1 MLSQEFPLP
10 DVLRI
15 WDSLLSDETRQD
27 FLINV
32 CTAMV
37 ILARNDILQNDFA
50 DNMKMLQVRFPDL
63 GWLLYSET
71 NFRAPFALQSYP
83 PIDVQIILSRA
94 AQISRGK
101 K

>member
-50 DNMKMLQVRFPDL
+50 DNMKMLQVK
-63 GWLLYSET
+63 
-71 NFRAPFALQSYP
+71 
-83 PIDVQIILSRA
+83 IMI
-94 AQISRGK
+94 
-101 K
+101 